1 MKTLKLSL
9 SQKNFE
15 GLATSADGR
24 GMYCKAVKRDLAA
37 LLVDHTRALAM
48 LADMQVPTEEET

>member
-24 GMYCKAVKRDLAA
+24 GMYCKAIKKDLAA
-37 LLVDHTRALAM
+37 LLIDHSRALAM
-48 LADMQVPTEEET
+48 LEAMQVTTEEE

>member
-9 SQKNFE
+9 PQKNFE
-15 GLATSADGR
+15 GLHSAADGR
-24 GMYCKAVKRDLAA
+24 GMYCKVGKRDLAA

-48 LADMQVPTEEET
+48 LADMQVPTEEE